1 MRSLGGRGLPWRHG
15 RALATSL
22 GIHRRVGVVLHES
35 VSGPMTYGTRRPTI
49 VMPVDAVTW
58 TDDELTR
65 AIVHELEHIRRA
77 DWLTQC
83 LARTLCAGY
92 WFHPLV
98 WIARRQLVLEAERA
112 SDDAVLR
119 YADASAYADQLVD
132 LAKRLSA
139 GHQPL
144 LAMATAAIWPRACMR
159 SSTGPVLCR
168 ADERLRR
175 RGAHRK
181 RSGSGQLGPADTR
194 LPRRRRSD
202 RCRTTAHGEH
212 HARDGRRD
220 PGTSRSAQHHD
231 WR

>member
-144 LAMATAAIWPRACMR
+144 LAMAN
-159 SSTGPVLCR
+159 
-168 ADERLRR
+168 
-175 RGAHRK
+175 
-181 RSGSGQLGPADTR
+181 
-194 LPRRRRSD
+194 
-202 RCRTTAHGEH
+202 
-212 HARDGRRD
+212 RRD
-220 PGTSRSAQHHD
+220 LAARVHALLDGPRSLPGGRTSPATRGSPETIRIRPTGARRHSSSPTSPV
-231 WR
+231 